1 MLLPSKSIHFM
12 SLIAP
17 LKKGG
22 SSKFLIIILTKHR
35 RISEKV
41 TESLLLF
48 VPANV
53 RIYFDIRGI

>member
-1 MLLPSKSIHFM
+1 M